1 MKKIIIGFVCLVF
14 SLSATEVYSTCNVE
28 AFKSANLA
36 FNSSGTIK
44 NVYVDVASAVKKG
57 DKLVELIND
66 EYKASLQIAK
76 AELENA
82 EVSLKYAKKDYERQ
96 VKIKHMIDEEKF
108 DRYEREFERAKVA
121 VSQAKANLTYKQAL
135 LDKTILYAPF
145 DGVIFEKSV
154 EVGDVVSGMM
164 LRTIF
169 KIQSQEKRKLLLSFD
184 QKYHKQVEVGQL
196 FKYSVDGDS
205 KEYEGII
212 SKIYPFANY
221 QNRKIKA
228 EVKANSFVVGLFC
241 EGYIIVPNS
250 K

>member
-1 MKKIIIGFVCLVF
+1 MRKIIIGVVCLVL
-14 SLSATEVYSTCNVE
+14 SLSATEVYSTFNVE
-28 AFKSANLA
+28 ASQSANLA

-44 NVYVDVASAVKKG
+44 NIYVDVSSRVKKG
-57 DKLVELIND
+57 DILVELKND

-108 DRYEREFERAKVA
+108 DRYELGFERAKVA
-121 VSQAKANLTYKQAL
+121 VSQAKANLAYKQAL

-154 EVGDVVSGMM
+154 AVGDVVSGMM

-169 KIQSQEKRKLLLSFD
+169 KIQSQDKRKLLVEFD
-184 QKYHKQVEVGQL
+184 QKYNQDVKVGQI
-196 FKYSVDGDS
+196 FRYTIDGEN
-205 KEYEGII
+205 KLHEGVI
-212 SKIYPFANY
+212 SKVYPLANSA
-221 QNRKIKA
+221 NRKIKA
-228 EVKANSFVVGLFC
+228 EVKVNSFLVGLFG
-241 EGYIIVPNS
+241 EGYIIVPD
-250 K
+250 KK